1 MKKIIFK
8 NEKETFDEIK
18 ISCRED
24 KEILLIFE
32 EIEPYPLLSSY
43 LINLYRFSKKEK
55 FRLIL
60 IVSEKNMKLNFF
72 MELKKFIEIYS
83 SIEDYENS
91 KIYTDFEIKIY
102 EDDIFVRKLMK
113 SILIENNFSIK
124 ERNLNNFFDKNHDC
138 QYNSLY
144 IIDFSKRKL
153 KTIEEI
159 KKINRTN
166 EESIIVLLASEED
179 LDIALKYISIGV
191 KTVIVKPFDTEEF
204 IKVIKRLTIE
214 AYFKREN
221 KVLLEKIT
229 KSESE
234 IRSLYN
240 QINDELKLA
249 SEIQKSLLPNKEE
262 VINNYEITHLF
273 EPSLKIGGDFYENIK
288 LNENDV
294 FIAFADISGHGIAAS
309 LLSSML
315 KMSIQNRIYLL
326 KNNEKSKSLK
336 MFLEIL
342 NEDLIKVFP
351 KGKFVSI
358 FVAILDT
365 KNDELLY
372 SKASQEPI
380 YLIKN
385 NSYKI
390 LKLETKGF
398 LLGMF
403 SKKIFKDKI
412 EFEVKSVKIDTNDK
426 IVFYTDGVTEIE
438 DENGNYFGDIE
449 FEKIL
454 LENKN
459 LENKEIIDKVLE
471 KIKKFSKNNAII
483 DDISMLI
490 INKKDKGETE
500 NNEQ

>member
-1 MKKIIFK
+1 MRKIIFK

-18 ISCRED
+18 MYCRED

-32 EIEPYPLLSSY
+32 KIEPYPLLSSY
-43 LINLYRFSKKEK
+43 LINLYRYSKKEK
-55 FRLIL
+55 FRLVL
-60 IVSEKNMKLNFF
+60 IVSEKNLKLDFF

-83 SIEDYENS
+83 SVKDYENS

-113 SILIENNFSIK
+113 SILIDNNFSIK
-124 ERNLNNFFDKNHDC
+124 ERNLNNFFDKKHDC

-144 IIDFSKRKL
+144 IIDFSKKKL
-153 KTIEEI
+153 KSIEEI
-159 KKINRTN
+159 KKINKKN

-179 LDIALKYISIGV
+179 LDIALKYITIGV
-191 KTVIVKPFDTEEF
+191 KTVIVKPFDPEEF

-234 IRSLYN
+234 IRNLYN
-240 QINDELKLA
+240 QINEELKLA
-249 SEIQKSLLPNKEE
+249 SDIQKSLFPNKEE
-262 VINNYEITHLF
+262 IINNYEITHLF

-288 LNENDV
+288 LNEKDV

-309 LLSSML
+309 LLASML
-315 KMSIQNRIYLL
+315 KTSIQNRIYLL
-326 KNNEKSKSLK
+326 KNGEKEESLK
-336 MFLEIL
+336 VFLEVL

-365 KNDELLY
+365 ENDELLY

-380 YLIKN
+380 FLIRNKEN
-385 NSYKI
+385 KI
-390 LKLETKGF
+390 LKLETEGF

-412 EFEVKSVKIDTNDK
+412 KFEVKNTKILKNDK
-426 IVFYTDGVTEIE
+426 IIFYTDGVTEIE
-438 DENGNYFGDIE
+438 DEKGNYFGDIQ
-449 FEKIL
+449 FQNIL
-454 LENKN
+454 LENKD

-471 KIKKFSKNNAII
+471 KIKTFSKNNVII

-490 INKKDKGETE
+490 INKKI
-500 NNEQ
+500 